1 MFRLNSTK
9 IINGTVIYLHLYEN
23 LHADRDQY
31 FFFFRWVKQLVE
43 RNVTEK
49 FYFYFSL
56 SGVSFQVEFMQ
67 E

>member
-31 FFFFRWVKQLVE
+31 FF
-43 RNVTEK
+43 
-49 FYFYFSL
+49 L
-56 SGVSFQVEFMQ
+56 SSDG
-67 E
+67 

>member
-31 FFFFRWVKQLVE
+31 FFFLQMGKAVGRKKCYRKVLFL
-43 RNVTEK
+43 
-49 FYFYFSL
+49 FSL
-56 SGVSFQVEFMQ
+56 I
-67 E
+67 